1 MASPEYVRTFLSGEL
16 LVGVRR
22 SDPSGIRHIKRPLPA
37 VVKNQ
42 MARSIGRHLSD
53 EPSTYLR

>member
-1 MASPEYVRTFLSGEL
+1 MASPEYVKSFMSGEL

-22 SDPSGIRHIKRPLPA
+22 SDPHGIRYIKMPIPSA
-37 VVKNQ
+37 QKNS
-42 MARSIGRHLSD
+42 MARAIGRYLSE

>member
-1 MASPEYVRTFLSGEL
+1 MASPEYVKSFMSGEL

-22 SDPSGIRHIKRPLPA
+22 SDPHGIRYIKMPITA
-37 VVKNQ
+37 NQKNG
-42 MARSIGRHLSD
+42 MARSMGRYLSE

>member
-22 SDPSGIRHIKRPLPA
+22 SDPHGIRHIKQPIPAPL
-37 VVKNQ
+37 KHKMERQ
-42 MARSIGRHLSD
+42 IGRYLSD
-53 EPSTYLR
+53 EPSNYLR

>member
-1 MASPEYVRTFLSGEL
+1 MASPEYTRTFLSGEL

-22 SDPSGIRHIKRPLPA
+22 SDPQGIQFIKQPIPTRD
-37 VVKNQ
+37 KNR
-42 MARSIGRHLSD
+42 MARQAGRYLSD

>member
-1 MASPEYVRTFLSGEL
+1 MASPEYVKAFMSGEL

-22 SDPSGIRHIKRPLPA
+22 SDPHGIRYLKMPIPA
-37 VVKNQ
+37 YQKNG
-42 MARSIGRHLSD
+42 MARPIGRFLSE

>member
-22 SDPSGIRHIKRPLPA
+22 ADPNGIRHIKQPIPTA
-37 VVKNQ
+37 VKNQ
-42 MARSIGRHLSD
+42 MARSIGRFLSD